1 MVEGDIVDDSTC
13 VVDETIMLVEVEVG
27 KTVEVPDGKKYSI
40 FKPIT
45 KTYYSMTINVVQRH
59 GHGVM

>member
-13 VVDETIMLVEVEVG
+13 VVDEAIMVVKVEVG
-27 KTVEVPDGKKYSI
+27 KTVEVPDDKKYST

-45 KTYYSMTINVVQRH
+45 KTYYQTINVV
-59 GHGVM
+59 VLIFN